1 MKTIRIRKGLDIKL
15 QGGADEL
22 LSTKLAPKRYCIRPT
37 DFHGITP
44 KLDCAEGNYVKRGT
58 TIFHDRDIPEIR
70 FASPCSGTVT
80 AIVRGEKRRILRV
93 EIEADGNDEA
103 EKFDTNDDIRSLF
116 SKAGIF
122 PLINQRPY
130 GIVANPNVT
139 PRDIFISFLD
149 TAPLACNV
157 EYALKDNV
165 DYLKI
170 AIRALY
176 NLTSGN
182 VYLSFAKD
190 SRLAMLMP
198 DDPEIIKN
206 EFVGK
211 HPAGLVGTQIN
222 KLKPINKGETV
233 WTINALNLPIIGRLL
248 KHGEY
253 IPEKIIAVCGA
264 EVVAPQ
270 YYKLRIGADLSQLRS
285 GMLLSE
291 NVRIISGN
299 VLSGINITDN
309 PYLGFNEMQ
318 VSVIPEGDDYEMFG
332 WMLPGANKFSNS
344 RTFLSLLMP
353 WKRFNL
359 DTNMHGEERAYVVT
373 GQYEKVCPLDIY
385 PQLLVKAAMTND
397 IDKMEELGIYE
408 VVEEDLSLCEFV
420 CTSKVNVQQV
430 IRHGLDLVRKE
441 ME

>member
-1 MKTIRIRKGLDIKL
+1 LKTIRIRKGLNIRL
-15 QGGADEL
+15 QGAADEL
-22 LSTKLAPKRYCIRPT
+22 LSTKLATKRYCIRPT

-44 KLDCAEGNYVKRGT
+44 KLDCAEGDHVKRGT
-58 TIFHDRDIPEIR
+58 IVFHDKDIPEIS

-103 EKFDTNDDIRSLF
+103 EKFDKNDDVKSLF
-116 SKAGIF
+116 SKAGIY

-157 EYALKDNV
+157 EFALKDDV
-165 DYLKI
+165 DYLKL

-190 SRLAMLMP
+190 SRLAILMP
-198 DDPEIIKN
+198 DDPEIIKT

-248 KHGEY
+248 KYGEY
-253 IPEKIIAVCGA
+253 QPEKTIAVCGA

-270 YYKLRIGADLSQLRS
+270 YYKLKIGADLSQLRS

-299 VLSGINITDN
+299 VLSGINVTEN

-344 RTFLSLLMP
+344 RTFLSMLMP

-385 PQLLVKAAMTND
+385 PQLLVKAAITDD

-420 CTSKVNVQQV
+420 CTSKVNVQQI

>member
-44 KLDCAEGNYVKRGT
+44 KLDCKEGDYVKRGT
-58 TIFHDRDIPEIR
+58 IVFHDKDIPEIS

-116 SKAGIF
+116 SKAGIY

-130 GIVANPNVT
+130 GIVANPNAT

-157 EYALKDNV
+157 EFALKDDV

-176 NLTSGN
+176 NLTNGN

-190 SRLAMLMP
+190 SRLEMLLP
-198 DDPEIIKN
+198 DDPEIIKT

-248 KHGEY
+248 KDGEY
-253 IPEKIIAVCGA
+253 MPEKNIAVCGA

-270 YYKLRIGADLSQLRS
+270 YYKLRIGADLSQLRG

-299 VLSGINITDN
+299 VLTGINVTDN

-344 RTFLSLLMP
+344 RTFLSMLMP

-385 PQLLVKAAMTND
+385 PQLLVKAAITDD

-420 CTSKVNVQQV
+420 CTSKVNVQQI

>member
-1 MKTIRIRKGLDIKL
+1 MDIKMR
-15 QGGADEL
+15 GGAEEL
-22 LSTKLAPKRYCIRPT
+22 VSSKLTPQRYCIRPT

-44 KLDCAEGNYVKRGT
+44 KMDCKEGDRLKRGT
-58 TIFHDRDIPEIR
+58 VVFHDKDVPEIC
-70 FASPCSGTVT
+70 FASPCSGILKN
-80 AIVRGEKRRILRV
+80 IVRGEKRKILRV
-93 EIEADGNDEA
+93 EIEADGSDEA
-103 EKFDTNDDIRSLF
+103 VTFDTNEDLKTLF
-116 SKAGIF
+116 SKAGIY

-130 GIVANPNVT
+130 GIVANPNLT

-149 TAPLACNV
+149 TAPLACNL
-157 EYALKDNV
+157 EFALKDDV
-165 DYLKI
+165 EYLKL

-176 NLTSGN
+176 HFTSGN
-182 VYLSFAKD
+182 IYLSFGKD

-198 DDPEIIKN
+198 DDPEIVKT

-233 WTINALNLPIIGRLL
+233 WTISASNLPIIGRLL

-253 IPEKIIAVCGA
+253 QPEKTVAVCGA

-270 YYKLRIGADLSQLRS
+270 YYKLRIGADLSQLRG

-299 VLSGINITDN
+299 VLTGINVTDN

-318 VSVIPEGDDYEMFG
+318 VSVIPEGDEYEMFG

-344 RTFLSLLMP
+344 RTFLSMLMP
-353 WKRFNL
+353 WKRFNI

-385 PQLLVKAAMTND
+385 PQLLVKAAMTDD

-408 VVEEDLSLCEFV
+408 VIEEDLALCEFV
-420 CTSKVNVQQV
+420 CTSKIAVQQT